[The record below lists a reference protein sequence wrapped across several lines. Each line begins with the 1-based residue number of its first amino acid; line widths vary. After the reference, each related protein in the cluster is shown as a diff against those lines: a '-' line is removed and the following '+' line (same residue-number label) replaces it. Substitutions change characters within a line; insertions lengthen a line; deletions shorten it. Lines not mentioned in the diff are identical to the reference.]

1 MTFYSFSI
9 SHFANKELRIVCSC
23 FSVMTPFESHVLL
36 EKKRMFLWLG
46 WTGVAS
52 GNHSPSFILTTISC
66 LIVSKSQRTQP
77 WFAKHRCLVTFGK
90 SQDALA
96 GQCCLLRRGWFS
108 YISCLLSPTL
118 CVCREYP
125 RKSEISFMSML
136 SKPIQASKILIPCS
150 ASTVAFYS
158 STVP

>member
-1 MTFYSFSI
+1 MARMNRCSF
-9 SHFANKELRIVCSC
+9 R
-23 FSVMTPFESHVLL
+23 
-36 EKKRMFLWLG
+36 
-46 WTGVAS
+46 
-52 GNHSPSFILTTISC
+52 
-66 LIVSKSQRTQP
+66 KSQSKLYFDNNFLSHREQISKDSA

-96 GQCCLLRRGWFS
+96 DQCCLLRRGWFS
-108 YISCLLSPTL
+108 YISCLLSPAL
-118 CVCREYP
+118 CVCHEYP